1 MAGRIK
7 GITIEINGDTKGL
20 DKALSSVNSSANKT
34 QNELRDVNKLLKLD
48 PGNTELVAQKQK
60 LLSQAI
66 TQTGDKLKTLKD
78 AQAQVDSQFAKGD
91 IGEEQ
96 YRAFQREIAS
106 TEATLKG
113 YKSQLSTAENSQQ
126 ELSQST
132 KRLETFFKATGTEID
147 DFKSVIGT
155 RLVNAIKNGTASS
168 ESMDKALQMIAK
180 ESGVASSDM
189 SKLTQTL
196 DKVDDGK
203 IKEASKSIEDLGE
216 KTEESSG
223 KMNVFKGAVMVEGL
237 RQISD
242 KAGEAGGAV
251 IETAMDFGNAQTSM
265 QNTMGL
271 TATQA
276 KNATDVVKTVFKS
289 GMVDSVDEANES
301 VQTIINSF
309 GDLAN
314 GGELQKLSTDLTGIA
329 KHGGV
334 DIKDAANASSQAM
347 KSMGLTGQQAT
358 DLIAKGLQDG
368 LNKNDDFLDTVNEYS
383 PTFKDAGIS
392 ADGMLS
398 VLNTGMQNGAFNT
411 DKVADAVKEFQLRL
425 TSGQLDEPMKQ
436 FSKSTQD
443 AFAQFKAGKATS
455 ADVMASVGKDLSSMP
470 ADKAKAAVQG
480 LGTQFEDLGQKASS
494 SLLEATKKTE
504 DATGATKKMNEQT
517 PGEKWV
523 SALNTLKESFS
534 DVVIQMTPLINK
546 LSDLVT
552 WFNNLNPSIKA
563 VVGIIGGV
571 AAAIAVF
578 SPVISAIVGIIQL
591 AGIGMIGAFAGIIG
605 VLAVVSVAIYD
616 FFNKTSAG
624 QKVWKQLGDF
634 FNSTIIPLFNQLKSV
649 VGDAMNGAANT
660 MSGAGSKI
668 AQVIKNIVKTI
679 SDNWGTISS
688 VIGLAMDAVNAVIS
702 QGVQL
707 WQQAIFPIVKSIV
720 QFIGDNWN
728 DISNIILTIMAAI
741 GVVIAAAM
749 FVWQQA
755 IFPAILSIAKTVSLV
770 FGNILNAISG
780 ILGIISGVINLFMA
794 LITGNWK
801 GAWDAILQI
810 MDASWKLVANVVMA
824 GINIVVGVMQA
835 GWELIK
841 NAVTAVWNVIVAIL
855 SGVWNVIKAIFTS
868 VLGFITAF
876 IQAEVTGWQI
886 IIIAVMNIIMAVIS
900 GIWNGIKAVISGV
913 VNAISSV
920 ISSVWNVIVSIT
932 SSTFNAISS
941 VAGSVWN
948 GISSV
953 ISGVVNGISST
964 ISGVW
969 NGIVSITSSVWN
981 GIKNA
986 ITGPMNTA
994 RDVISGIINAI
1005 KGFFSFSI
1013 SWPHIPMPSFSIT
1026 PAGWEIGDLLKGKIP
1041 SLGIS
1046 WHAAG
1051 GIFTKPTL
1059 FSSNGG
1065 MHGVGEAG
1073 PEAVMPLNKKTLA
1086 GIGKGIAD
1094 TMGNSGNTFS
1104 INIYPTNDMSQSGI
1118 NQMANQMVEAIK
1130 NDLLL
1135 KKNVSNMVGTTLAR
1149 GTN

>member
-34 QNELRDVNKLLKLD
+34 QSELRDVNKLLKLD

-180 ESGVASSDM
+180 EAGIASSDM
-189 SKLTQTL
+189 SKLTQSL
-196 DKVDDGK
+196 DKVD
-203 IKEASKSIEDLGE
+203 
-216 KTEESSG
+216 SG
-223 KMNVFKGAVMVEGL
+223 KSGMNELKSSIGDLSTE
-237 RQISD
+237 
-242 KAGEAGGAV
+242 
-251 IETAMDFGNAQTSM
+251 
-265 QNTMGL
+265 
-271 TATQA
+271 A
-276 KNATDVVKTVFKS
+276 KNADGVF
-289 GMVDSVDEANES
+289 G
-301 VQTIINSF
+301 SF
-309 GDLAN
+309 K
-314 GGELQKLSTDLTGIA
+314 EKLSL
-329 KHGGV
+329 
-334 DIKDAANASSQAM
+334 
-347 KSMGLTGQQAT
+347 
-358 DLIAKGLQDG
+358 
-368 LNKNDDFLDTVNEYS
+368 
-383 PTFKDAGIS
+383 
-392 ADGMLS
+392 
-398 VLNTGMQNGAFNT
+398 GA
-411 DKVADAVKEFQLRL
+411 V
-425 TSGQLDEPMKQ
+425 
-436 FSKSTQD
+436 
-443 AFAQFKAGKATS
+443 
-455 ADVMASVGKDLSSMP
+455 ASVGANVVSSI
-470 ADKAKAAVQG
+470 
-480 LGTQFEDLGQKASS
+480 
-494 SLLEATKKTE
+494 
-504 DATGATKKMNEQT
+504 TG
-517 PGEKWV
+517 G
-523 SALNTLKESFS
+523 
-534 DVVIQMTPLINK
+534 
-546 LSDLVT
+546 LSDLVSEGVEASDAMDKFDST
-552 WFNNLNPSIKA
+552 MKFAGFGKDQIDAAKKSVQEYANDTVYDLGDVSNTTAQLAANGIQDYTGLTEAAGNLNA
-563 VVGIIGGV
+563 VAGGNSDTFKSV
-571 AAAIAVF
+571 AMMLTQTAGA
-578 SPVISAIVGIIQL
+578 GKLTTENWNQL
-591 AGIGMIGAFAGIIG
+591 ADAIPGASGKLQEAMKKNGAYTGNFRDAMANGQIT
-605 VLAVVSVAIYD
+605 SD
-616 FFNKTSAG
+616 EFNQSL
-624 QKVWKQLGDF
+624 KQLGMTDAAKKAATATTTFEGAIGNLQANVVTGIQDVIDSIGKANFTDMINTISNGVVGAFKVLITTLQAVTKAIDF
-634 FNSTIIPLFNQLKSV
+634 VSKLTFLQNAWKQIGSFISSTAIPIFNQLKDSIGNSMGSASSV
-649 VGDAMNGAANT
+649 MSSAGA
-660 MSGAGSKI
+660 KI
-668 AQVIKNIVKTI
+668 NQVIQSIVKFI
-679 SDNWGTISS
+679 SANWGTIST
-688 VIGLAMDAVNAVIS
+688 VIGFVMDAVSAIIS
-702 QGVQL
+702 QGVQI
-707 WQQAIFPIVKSIV
+707 WQQAIVPIISNIVK
-720 QFIGDNWN
+720 FISENWG
-728 DISNIILTIMAAI
+728 DISNIIMTVLATVGGII
-741 GVVIAAAM
+741 VAAM

-801 GAWDAILQI
+801 GAWDAVLQI

-835 GWELIK
+835 GWALIK

-855 SGVWNVIKAIFTS
+855 SEVWNVIKAIFTS

-920 ISSVWNVIVSIT
+920 ISSVWNGIVSIT

-941 VAGSVWN
+941 VADSVWN

-1094 TMGNSGNTFS
+1094 TIGNSGNTFL